1 MDVNVYLQL
10 PYFACEIYI
19 IVKPLLIIEKLSN
32 KALDAYI
39 VNKIPIEKLRGYY
52 HIISLDYKKQ
62 SQPHREVKQIP
73 KTKGSS

>member
-1 MDVNVYLQL
+1 MNYGTSRSITV
-10 PYFACEIYI
+10 
-19 IVKPLLIIEKLSN
+19 LLVIATLSH

-39 VNKIPIEKLRGYY
+39 VNKTPIEKLPAYY
-52 HIISLDYKKQ
+52 QIISLDYKKQ